1 VQPLYGRDAVLERAR
16 RRVEQACN
24 GHGQLLLLTGEPGIG
39 KSRLAEQLAEEAAA
53 RGARVAY
60 GRAWEA
66 GGAPA
71 YWPWIQVFR
80 DLGLG
85 AETLVDAAAGVMT
98 NAEEAR
104 FVAFDRA
111 ARGLRS
117 AAAERPLALVLDDL
131 HAADAPSLLFLLLL
145 VRDLARAPLLVLG
158 TYRDAE
164 TRNAPELAALLGKI
178 ARHAEVMPLGRLS
191 ADAVA
196 AWAHDS
202 ALGLDGA
209 RAEELYRVTE
219 GHPLFVV
226 EVLRL
231 GMPRDASGAWPTGPG
246 VLDERLGAISHETRA
261 MLDVAA
267 VLGRDF
273 SRRDL
278 SATSGASPD
287 RVFAALREAL
297 AASIVVAGQAPDDYR
312 FSHVLLRDRLYAD
325 LLPSARER
333 LHQRAAQA
341 RLQRGASPESVVHDL
356 FEAGGAAAAQTVA
369 EVARDAAQAELSR
382 LAFED
387 AARIGRRALGLEPA
401 GLPDR
406 LLAELR
412 LIVAEA
418 SIRLGDSAAGKALC
432 VEAAARAERA
442 GEGELV
448 ARAGLV
454 YGTEL
459 ASGTIDP
466 QMIALLRNGLA
477 RLGSERTPLRA
488 RVMARL
494 AAALT
499 PPMDRTLGPEIIG
512 LMRGALGLAREL
524 GDRHALL
531 YVLQFGA
538 TVALLVPEQERFA
551 IMAETMDLARELQQ
565 PLTLLTSLPAFIT
578 ALLARGD
585 RARAEA
591 ELPAYDALLAEFPQP
606 LHRLRRLLVESLLAT
621 LAGEH
626 AAAERAQGEALL
638 CARHSPSGPGRLLW
652 LTHRLAI
659 AQLLARPDELGEHAA
674 TLLAVFEQVPSAIPY
689 TAWLLIVDGRPEE
702 CRERLRQSNLE
713 PLDIPSANL
722 MDLMGAAEAAVLLDD
737 RELGQR
743 LYPVLT
749 RAADRMLW
757 NLAPGAL
764 LGPTARV
771 LGDLAVCIGRDAEAA
786 QHYADA
792 LAFAEKLRS
801 PPLIELCRSR
811 AASLAGR
818 TTQPDAAVAP
828 TTPPG
833 SAAPSA
839 ADATA
844 PALTAGPLPQPAALP
859 SGIAPPLLR
868 REAELWVLEG
878 PGDTVLRLR
887 PSKGL
892 DYLER
897 LLASPGRS
905 MHVLELAGIEHF
917 TGDAGAVLD
926 PRAKLEYRRRL
937 DDLGEALAEAERFGD
952 VERSRSAQQEID
964 ALAEQLAQAVGL
976 GGRDRRAASDVERAR
991 VNVQRRL
998 KDAIARIAAADPALG
1013 RYLAASVQTGTYCVF
1028 RPL

>member
-1 VQPLYGRDAVLERAR
+1 MLPLYGRDDVLERAR
-16 RRVEQACN
+16 HRVELASSGQ
-24 GHGQLLLLTGEPGIG
+24 GQLLLLTGEPGIG

-80 DLGLG
+80 ELGLG
-85 AETLVDAAAGVMT
+85 PEPLVDTAAGLMT

-111 ARGLRS
+111 ARCLRS

-145 VRDLARAPLLVLG
+145 VRDLARTPLLVLG

-164 TRNAPELAALLGKI
+164 TRNAPELAALLAKI
-178 ARHAEVMPLGRLS
+178 ARHAEVMPLRRLS
-191 ADAVA
+191 AEAVA
-196 AWAHDS
+196 AWARES
-202 ALGLDGA
+202 APGIDAA

-231 GMPRDASGAWPTGPG
+231 GMPRDASGAWPTGHG

-261 MLDVAA
+261 VLDVAA

-278 SATSGASPD
+278 SSTAGASPD

-297 AASIVVAGQAPDDYR
+297 AASIVVPGLVPDEFR
-312 FSHVLLRDRLYAD
+312 FSHVLLRDRLYAE

-333 LHQRAAQA
+333 LHQRAAHA
-341 RLQRGASPESVVHDL
+341 RQQRGASPESIVHDL

-369 EVARDAAQAELSR
+369 EVAREAAQGELSR

-387 AARIGRRALGLEPA
+387 AARIGRRALGLGPA

-418 SIRLGDSAAGKALC
+418 LIRLGDIPEGKALC
-432 VEAAARAERA
+432 VEAAALAERA

-448 ARAGLV
+448 ARAALV

-466 QMIALLRNGLA
+466 RMIALLRDGLA

-499 PPMDRTLGPEIIG
+499 PPVDRTLGPEI
-512 LMRGALGLAREL
+512 LDLTRGALGLARAL

-538 TVALLVPEQERFA
+538 TVALLVPEQERFS
-551 IMAETMDLARELQQ
+551 IMAETMDLARELHQ
-565 PLTLLTSLPAFIT
+565 PLVLLTTLPAFIT

-591 ELPAYDALLAEFPQP
+591 ELPAYDALLADFPQP
-606 LHRLRRLLVESLLAT
+606 LHRLRRLLIASLMAR

-626 AAAERAQGEALL
+626 GAAEHANREAQAL
-638 CARHSPSGPGRLLW
+638 ARQARIGPGRLLW
-652 LTHRLAI
+652 LTHQVSI
-659 AQLLARPDELGEHAA
+659 AQLLARPEPLVELLA
-674 TLLAVFEQVPSAIPY
+674 TLLAEFELMPSSIPY
-689 TAWLLIVDGRPEE
+689 PAWLLVLAGRHESA
-702 CRERLRQSNLE
+702 RERLRQAMLE
-713 PLDIPSANL
+713 PLEIPGANL
-722 MDLMGAAEAAVLLDD
+722 MELMGASEAAVLLGE

-743 LYPVLT
+743 LYPLLA
-749 RAADRMLW
+749 RASDRQLF

-764 LGPTARV
+764 LGPATRV
-771 LGDLAVCIGRDAEAA
+771 LGDLARFIGRDADAA
-786 QHYADA
+786 RHYDDA
-792 LAFAEKLRS
+792 IAIAEKLGS
-801 PPLIELCRSR
+801 PPLLELCRDAR
-811 AASLAGR
+811 AALLVEHEAPP
-818 TTQPDAAVAP
+818 PDAP
-828 TTPPG
+828 DRP
-833 SAAPSA
+833 
-839 ADATA
+839 A
-844 PALTAGPLPQPAALP
+844 PAGGPLLSAGPRVEPALP
-859 SGIAPPLLR
+859 VLR
-868 REAELWVLEG
+868 REGELWVLETPAG
-878 PGDTVLRLR
+878 AALRLR

-892 DYLER
+892 DYLEK
-897 LLASPGRS
+897 LLASPGRVL
-905 MHVLELAGIEHF
+905 HVLELAGIEHF
-917 TGDAGAVLD
+917 TGDAGALLD

-952 VERSRSAQQEID
+952 ADRARSAQQEID

-998 KDAIARIAAADPALG
+998 KDAIARIAAADPTLG
-1013 RYLAASVQTGTYCVF
+1013 RYLGASIQTGTYCVF

>member
-1 VQPLYGRDAVLERAR
+1 MQPLYGRDDVLERAR
-16 RRVEQACN
+16 RRVEQACS

-80 DLGLG
+80 ALELGD
-85 AETLVDAAAGVMT
+85 EPLVDAPAGLLT

-104 FVAFDRA
+104 FVALDRA
-111 ARGLRS
+111 ARCLRS
-117 AAAERPLALVLDDL
+117 AAGERPLALVLDDL

-164 TRNAPELAALLGKI
+164 TRNAPELAALLAKI

-191 ADAVA
+191 AEAVR
-196 AWAHDS
+196 AWARDS
-202 ALGLDGA
+202 ALAIDGA

-246 VLDERLGAISHETRA
+246 VLDERLGAVSHETRA
-261 MLDVAA
+261 VLDVAA

-278 SATSGASPD
+278 SATAGTSPD

-297 AASIVVAGQAPDDYR
+297 AASILVAGPAPDDFR
-312 FSHVLLRDRLYAD
+312 FSHMLLRDRLYAD
-325 LLPSARER
+325 LLPSGREA
-333 LHQRAAQA
+333 LHQRAAQV

-356 FEAGGAAAAQTVA
+356 FEAGGAAAALTVA
-369 EVARDAAQAELSR
+369 EVALEAARAELSR

-406 LLAELR
+406 LRAELR
-412 LIVAEA
+412 LTVAEA
-418 SIRLGDSAAGKALC
+418 LIRLGDGAEGKTLC
-432 VEAAARAERA
+432 VEAAALAERA

-448 ARAGLV
+448 ARAALV

-466 QMIALLRNGLA
+466 QMIALLQNGLA

-499 PPMDRTLGPEIIG
+499 PPVDRALGPEILG
-512 LMRGALGLAREL
+512 LMRGALELARAL

-538 TVALLVPEQERFA
+538 TVALLVPEQERSS
-551 IMAETMDLARELQQ
+551 IMAETMELARELHQ
-565 PLTLLTSLPAFIT
+565 PLVLLTALPAFIT
-578 ALLARGD
+578 ALIARGD

-606 LHRLRRLLVESLLAT
+606 LHRLRRLLIASLMAR
-621 LAGEH
+621 LAGDH
-626 AAAERAQGEALL
+626 GAAERANRQAQALAQQ
-638 CARHSPSGPGRLLW
+638 ARSGAGRVLW
-652 LTHRLAI
+652 LTHQVSI
-659 AQLLARPDELGEHAA
+659 AQLLARPESLVELIAA
-674 TLLAVFEQVPSAIPY
+674 LLAEFERMPSAIPY
-689 TAWLLIVDGRPEE
+689 PAWLLVLAGRYESA
-702 CRERLRQSNLE
+702 RERLRQATLE
-713 PLDIPSANL
+713 PLEIPTANL
-722 MDLMGAAEAAVLLDD
+722 MELMGASEAAVLLGE
-737 RELGQR
+737 REIGQR
-743 LYPVLT
+743 IYPLLA
-749 RAADRMLW
+749 RASDHQLF

-764 LGPTARV
+764 LGPAMRV
-771 LGDLAVCIGRDAEAA
+771 LGDLARFIGRDADAA
-786 QHYADA
+786 RHYDDA
-792 LAFAEKLRS
+792 IAFAEKLGSR
-801 PPLIELCRSR
+801 PLLELYQNARATLLIEHAAPSPEAPDPPAAAGGSR
-811 AASLAGR
+811 LAAVTSAEPALPAASLAR
-818 TTQPDAAVAP
+818 DR
-828 TTPPG
+828 
-833 SAAPSA
+833 
-839 ADATA
+839 
-844 PALTAGPLPQPAALP
+844 LALP
-859 SGIAPPLLR
+859 VLR
-868 REAELWVLEG
+868 REAELWVLEAPNG
-878 PGDTVLRLR
+878 AALRLK

-892 DYLER
+892 EYLEK
-897 LLASPGRS
+897 LLASPGRAL
-905 MHVLELAGIEHF
+905 HVLELAGIEHF
-917 TGDAGAVLD
+917 TGDAGALLD

-952 VERSRSAQQEID
+952 GDRARRAQQEID

>member
-1 VQPLYGRDAVLERAR
+1 MQPVYGRDDVLERAR
-16 RRVEQACN
+16 LRLEHACA
-24 GHGQLLLLTGEPGIG
+24 GRGQLLLLTGEPGIG
-39 KSRLAEQLAEEAAA
+39 KSRLAEQLADEAAA
-53 RGARVAY
+53 RGARVAF

-71 YWPWIQVFR
+71 YWPWIQVLR

-85 AETLVDAAAGVMT
+85 AEPLVDAPLGPVA

-104 FVAFDRA
+104 FAAFDRA
-111 ARGLRS
+111 ARALRS

-145 VRDLARAPLLVLG
+145 ARDLARAPILVLG

-164 TRNAPELAALLGKI
+164 TRNAPELAALLAKI
-178 ARHAEVMPLGRLS
+178 ARHAVVIPLGRLS
-191 ADAVA
+191 AEAVA
-196 AWAHDS
+196 AWARDS
-202 ALGLDGA
+202 ALAIDDA
-209 RAEELYRVTE
+209 RAAELYRVTE

-261 MLDVAA
+261 VLDVAA

-273 SRRDL
+273 SSRDL
-278 SATSGASPD
+278 SASAGVSPD

-297 AASIVVAGQAPDDYR
+297 AASILVPGLAPDEHR
-312 FSHVLLRDRLYAD
+312 FSHVLLRDRLYTE
-325 LLPSARER
+325 LSPSARAA
-333 LHQRAAQA
+333 LHLRAAQT
-341 RLQRGASPESVVHDL
+341 RLQRGAAPESVVHDL
-356 FEAGGAAAAQTVA
+356 FEAGDAAPTQTVA
-369 EVARDAAQAELSR
+369 EVALEAARAELSR

-387 AARIGRRALGLEPA
+387 AARVGRRALALEPQ

-406 LLAELR
+406 VRVELR

-418 SIRLGDSAAGKALC
+418 LIRLGDGVEGKTLC
-432 VEAAARAERA
+432 VEAAGLAERA
-442 GEGELV
+442 GEGELE
-448 ARAGLV
+448 ARAALV

-466 QMIALLRNGLA
+466 QMIALLRNGLG
-477 RLGSERTPLRA
+477 RLGAERTPLRA

-499 PPMDRTLGPEIIG
+499 PPPDRALGPEILG
-512 LMRGALGLAREL
+512 LMRGALSLARAL

-531 YVLQFGA
+531 YVLNFGA
-538 TVALLVPEQERFA
+538 TVALLVPERERFE
-551 IMAETMDLARELQQ
+551 IMAETIELARELHQ

-591 ELPAYDALLAEFPQP
+591 ELPAYDALLAQFPQP
-606 LHRLRRLLVESLLAT
+606 LHRLRRLLVASLLAT
-621 LAGEH
+621 LAGDQAES
-626 AAAERAQGEALL
+626 ERASDEARAL
-638 CARHSPSGPGRLLW
+638 ARHSRSGPGRLLW

-659 AQLLARPDELGEHAA
+659 AQLLARPDTLRDLTA
-674 TLLAVFEQVPSAIPY
+674 TLLAEFRHMPSAMPY
-689 TAWLLIVDGRPEE
+689 LAWLLAVDGRREE
-702 CRERLRQSNLE
+702 ARSWLRECNLE

-737 RELGQR
+737 RELGQAV
-743 LYPVLT
+743 YPVLE
-749 RAADRMLW
+749 RAANRMLW
-757 NLAPGAL
+757 NLGPGAV

-771 LGDLAVCIGRDAEAA
+771 LGDLAAAIGREPDAARHYAEAI
-786 QHYADA
+786 
-792 LAFAEKLRS
+792 AFAEKLGS
-801 PPLIELCRSR
+801 GPLLELCRAR
-811 AASLAGR
+811 AAALR
-818 TTQPDAAVAP
+818 PHEQP
-828 TTPPG
+828 G
-833 SAAPSA
+833 N
-839 ADATA
+839 A
-844 PALTAGPLPQPAALP
+844 PAASPAVL
-859 SGIAPPLLR
+859 APPLLR

-878 PGDTVLRLR
+878 PAGQLLRLR

-905 MHVLELAGIEHF
+905 LHVLELAGIEHF

-952 VERSRSAQQEID
+952 AERARSAQQEID

-1013 RYLAASVQTGTYCVF
+1013 RYLTASVQTGTYCVF